1 MGGGNRSDSS
11 TTPTPDQ
18 SDRENGDATD
28 DDQATVDEAAQ
39 DAGVEQPTTDG
50 DTGRSPSAMS
60 PPGTPPGDGQGRP
73 VDQTLYQSDPAPAD
87 TPADIEQFA
96 TDVFADGAVADRFQ
110 DDPRGADDADT
121 LDPLN
126 PDVGARATPAAES
139 RPNRFGG
146 WGDYHPNHVAYFEE
160 IPRQEKGVT
169 GHVMEQAV
177 MLGQETDSLRAY
189 VTHYDNVENESH
201 VEWENA
207 HSQMATFAF
216 TDAMGVR
223 VPAHTYNDDEEW
235 VAVASVEKFGRTDT
249 VTVQDLRKSGT
260 DAAFAE
266 NVDRDEYIDQMAV
279 QLLAG
284 NFDLHTQNIKLGRD
298 GTVHCF
304 DLDHAGRRYPD
315 MASLESS
322 AGKAARSAS
331 RIDDTRSDDFTVTR
345 TMIADRAAEIA
356 HELEAHGR
364 KDAVIERVKTYDR
377 IFYDRSGEAF
387 AETFKQNIE
396 LAAQDHR
403 S

>member
-39 DAGVEQPTTDG
+39 DAGVEQPTADG
-50 DTGRSPSAMS
+50 DTGRSPSAMAA
-60 PPGTPPGDGQGRP
+60 PGTPPSDDQGRP
-73 VDQTLYQSDPAPAD
+73 VDQTLYQNDPAPDD

-96 TDVFADGAVADRFQ
+96 TDVFADGAVADRFH

-126 PDVGARATPAAES
+126 PDVGARATPAAETH
-139 RPNRFGG
+139 PNRYGG
-146 WGDYHPNHVAYFEE
+146 WDDYHPNNVAYYEE
-160 IPRQEKGVT
+160 IPTRAKGIT
-169 GHVMEQAV
+169 AHVMERAV
-177 MLGQETDSLRAY
+177 MVGQETDSLRAY
-189 VTHYDNVENESH
+189 VTHYDNVENELH

-235 VAVASVEKFGRTDT
+235 VAVASVEKFGRADT
-249 VTVQDLRKSGT
+249 VSVRDLDDPST

-266 NVDRDEYIDQMAV
+266 NVDRDEYIDQVAV

-284 NFDLHTQNIKLGRD
+284 NIDHHKDNIMLGRD

-315 MASLESS
+315 MATLESS
-322 AGKAARSAS
+322 AGKAS
-331 RIDDTRSDDFTVTR
+331 RTADKIDDVRSDDFTVTR
-345 TMIADRAAEIA
+345 TAIADRAAEIA
-356 HELEAHGR
+356 HELEAHDR
-364 KDAVIERVKTYDR
+364 KDAVIERVKPYDQ
-377 IFYDRSGEAF
+377 IFYDRSGETF
-387 AETFKQNIE
+387 AQTFKHNIE

-403 S
+403 P